1 MFPLV
6 DISSLEFYET
16 STIVFSIVRLIFHV
30 IIGAGGGFAYNYL
43 SKGDVVCNN
52 ILCELKDGLKYLVG
66 GATIVEV
73 LGAPVDIFNLWMM
86 LSSNTANIAKGLFA
100 PVFNWVYMVL
110 NFIVMGTL
118 GYLYMNLLWD
128 KVNSIGGVFAP
139 LAMALVINFPGLL
152 LLANQANALL
162 YIYESR
168 NGADLV
174 TDVIFV

>member
-6 DISSLEFYET
+6 DFSSMEFYET

-30 IIGAGGGFAYNYL
+30 IIGAGGGFVYNLL
-43 SKGDVVCNN
+43 SRGNLACDN
-52 ILCELKDGLKYLVG
+52 IVCELKDGLKYLVG